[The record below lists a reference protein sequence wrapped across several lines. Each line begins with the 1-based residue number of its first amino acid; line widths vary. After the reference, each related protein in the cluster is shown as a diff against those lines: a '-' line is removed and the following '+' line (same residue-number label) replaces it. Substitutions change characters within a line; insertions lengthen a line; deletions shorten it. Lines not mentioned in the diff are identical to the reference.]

1 MSFEMKRS
9 VGKVGIVRSKGLSYN
24 RTRLGVS
31 PRKDSFLNEPTIL
44 KRLVRENGPAFFV
57 FGPKVM
63 NPDRKQ
69 NVRIQALG
77 Y

>member
-31 PRKDSFLNEPTIL
+31 PRKDSFLNEPTNS
-44 KRLVRENGPAFFV
+44 KAPNRKVRRFFFV
-57 FGPKVM
+57 
-63 NPDRKQ
+63 
-69 NVRIQALG
+69 
-77 Y
+77 

>member
-31 PRKDSFLNEPTIL
+31 PRKDSFLNEPTI
-44 KRLVRENGPAFFV
+44 FSS
-57 FGPKVM
+57 
-63 NPDRKQ
+63 
-69 NVRIQALG
+69 I
-77 Y
+77 